1 MDTDEPGGAEE
12 TADRGG
18 RLGIDVGGTCT
29 DMALVVNDDLTMAK
43 MPTTEDQSR
52 ESWGGPRDRS
62 RL

>member
-1 MDTDEPGGAEE
+1 MNTDEPGGAEE

-29 DMALVVNDDLTMAK
+29 DVALVVNDDLTTAK
-43 MPTTEDQSR
+43 VPTTEDQSR